1 MDKTIQSLGEFIA
14 YIQECKNKDYPS
26 IATDER
32 SDKIL
37 YRGHANKLW
46 RCFPKLFRKQ
56 EWYENEKIIV
66 NEIIRRCP
74 NEFEGLSAF
83 EKLVKMQH
91 YMGHQPDC

>member
-37 YRGHANKLW
+37 YRGHANVFQNYFENKNGM
-46 RCFPKLFRKQ
+46 KMRK
-56 EWYENEKIIV
+56 
-66 NEIIRRCP
+66 
-74 NEFEGLSAF
+74 
-83 EKLVKMQH
+83 
-91 YMGHQPDC
+91 